1 MDFSSAAQKLWNDGM
16 AVIENFINEEDLI
29 AMRNRM
35 QDIVENVNPK
45 EHQTVFSAT
54 NQPRNDYFMK
64 SGDNISFFFE
74 EEALDKEGN
83 LIVDKMFSINKVGH
97 ALHCFDPVFARVSQ
111 REPVKEV
118 LRAVG
123 FIDPVV
129 FQSMYIFKQPR
140 IGGVVLPHQD
150 STYLNTTPKRLIGL
164 WIPLEDATKENG
176 CLWYIPG
183 SHKNGVDRYMIRT
196 EGDNPTVT
204 FTSPPV
210 QYDDNQ
216 FVPAEVKA
224 GSCVLIHGE
233 VVHKSDANRSDK
245 SRHAYTLHVFDNHGV
260 EYSKLNWL
268 QPTEKG
274 TFIHLL
280 DQSAS

>member
-1 MDFSSAAQKLWNDGM
+1 
-16 AVIENFINEEDLI
+16 
-29 AMRNRM
+29 
-35 QDIVENVNPK
+35 
-45 EHQTVFSAT
+45 
-54 NQPRNDYFMK
+54 
-64 SGDNISFFFE
+64 
-74 EEALDKEGN
+74 
-83 LIVDKMFSINKVGH
+83 MFSINKVGH

-111 REPVKEV
+111 GEAVKEV

-183 SHKNGVDRYMIRT
+183 SHKTYVLLLLL
-196 EGDNPTVT
+196 
-204 FTSPPV
+204 
-210 QYDDNQ
+210 
-216 FVPAEVKA
+216 

-268 QPTEKG
+268 QPTETG
-274 TFIHLL
+274 TFVHLL